1 MKKLYLLL
9 ALLVILSG
17 TSWAGEENRVQV
29 QELAK
34 ASQSWDGQT
43 LPQYPDGKPEIT
55 VLRITVSPGVK
66 LPLHMH
72 PVINAGVLLQGELTV
87 VTEQNDIL
95 HLKAG
100 EAIIEVV
107 DTWHYGV
114 NEGEQPAVIIVFY
127 AGTTKSPITIS
138 K

>member
-1 MKKLYLLL
+1 MKKIYLLL
-9 ALLVILSG
+9 ALLVIFSG
-17 TSWAGEENRVQV
+17 TSWAKEENRIQV

-34 ASQSWDGQT
+34 ASQSWDGQI
-43 LPQYPDGKPEIT
+43 LPQYPDGRPEIT
-55 VLRITVSPGVK
+55 VLRITISPGAK

-87 VTEQNDIL
+87 VTEQKDIL